1 MSTTWINRGHMYAPH
16 VTPVLA
22 DCNFVVDSTNGN
34 GLGIRSLKGQAVAN
48 VFMHTTQ
55 TPGRGTN
62 GQLNPNPA
70 VGYILVQLTDNYTRA
85 YGGFSNI
92 IAPVSGTPLTST
104 TAGLAYI
111 IVSLGTATAAQWL
124 AAGVMPG
131 IAPAVGVSF
140 IAKAT
145 GAIGGSASVEVPGS
159 PLIESIQPVGDSNLS
174 LGPTPTGPSP
184 NVGGW
189 LLLQCLADLTVTAP
203 ADGTVISLV
212 QYLNQSSVLVKGE

>member
-1 MSTTWINRGHMYAPH
+1 MSTTWINRGHLYAPH

-22 DCNFVVDSTNGN
+22 DCNFIVDSANGN

-48 VFMHTTQ
+48 VFMHTSS

-62 GQLNPNPA
+62 NQLNPNPA

-92 IAPVSGTPLTST
+92 IAPVSGTPLTAT
-104 TAGLAYI
+104 TAGNPAI
-111 IVSLGTATAAQWL
+111 ITALGTATADQWR
-124 AAGVMPG
+124 
-131 IAPAVGVSF
+131 AVGLPPGVTAAVGAVF
-140 IAKAT
+140 IATASAT
-145 GAIGGSASVEVPGS
+145 IGGSAAVEVPATPS
-159 PLIESIQPVGDSNLS
+159 ITSIQPVGDANLS
-174 LGPTPTGPSP
+174 LGPAPLGPSP

-189 LLLQCLADLTVTAP
+189 LLLECLAATTVTAP
-203 ADGTVISLV
+203 ADGTTISLV